1 MKIILVGY
9 GAMGKSVARLAEEKE
24 YEIVGVVIPEE
35 DESPYPTLHS
45 FKDLPEADV
54 IIDFSHPDLTLEML
68 KTDEVK
74 IPIVIATTGQKEDI
88 IAAAKKKAENQ
99 AIFFSPNMSYGVHVM
114 TKIVALATKLL
125 EDYDIELL
133 EKHHNQKIDAP
144 SGTLDL
150 LLDTIKSIET
160 REDAKP
166 IYNRHDRLE
175 KRSKNEIGISAIRA
189 GTIVGEHDVLFAGID
204 EEITISHRAQ
214 SKDIFANGALQVAPK
229 LIKKENGY
237 YNFNNLS

>member
-9 GAMGKSVARLAEEKE
+9 GAMGKAVARLAEERN
-24 YEIVGVVIPEE
+24 YEISGVVVPEG
-35 DESPYPTLHS
+35 DETPYQTIHS
-45 FKDLPEADV
+45 FKELPEADL

-68 KTDEVK
+68 TTDEVK
-74 IPIVIATTGQKEDI
+74 LPIIIATTGRKNEI
-88 IAAAKKKAENQ
+88 IAKAKEKADRQ

-114 TKIVALATKLL
+114 TKIVELATELL

-144 SGTLDL
+144 SGTLNL
-150 LLDTIKSIET
+150 LLDTIKGVASRKDVEAVY
-160 REDAKP
+160 D
-166 IYNRHDRLE
+166 RHNKYE
-175 KRSKNEIGISAIRA
+175 KRKEKEIGISAIRG
-189 GTIVGEHDVLFAGID
+189 GTIVGEHDVFFAGVD

-229 LIKKENGY
+229 LIKKENGFY
-237 YNFNNLS
+237 TFDNI